1 MQCMFANNIQRRSQM
16 RAPATTRT
24 AVYTGTI
31 ACPRQTHCSMTT
43 DCLAEHLQM
52 GLHSQDDHHVAP
64 GEGPEGKG
72 QGLPLPEGTE
82 GGHMPLEALM
92 H

>member
-1 MQCMFANNIQRRSQM
+1 M
-16 RAPATTRT
+16 T
-24 AVYTGTI
+24 A
-31 ACPRQTHCSMTT
+31 